1 MIESL
6 YVQNSFYESFVVK
19 KINNIFFFLLNYK
32 EKNYTNC
39 EKILKYKKFFINTYV
54 IFFFRIIWR
63 GKAFRVRFFK
73 KNNKFTF
80 NFGYSHWTKLIYDN
94 TSFNFIKLGRQNY
107 LIIFKH
113 RNEINYV
120 IKSFNTLR
128 VMNKYTKR
136 GIRIK
141 QTPYI
146 RRFGKISQVNSSLHS
161 FG

>member
-1 MIESL
+1 MIESI
-6 YVQNSFYESFVVK
+6 YVQNSYYENFVVK

-32 EKNYTNC
+32 EKNFNNHT
-39 EKILKYKKFFINTYV
+39 KVLKYKKYFINTYV
-54 IFFFRIIWR
+54 IFYFRIIWR

-73 KNNKFTF
+73 KYNKFTF
-80 NFGYSHWTKLIYDN
+80 NFGYSHWTKLIYDKE
-94 TSFNFIKLGRQNY
+94 NFTFVKLGRQNY
-107 LIIFKH
+107 LIIFSY
-113 RNEINYV
+113 RNQVNYV
-120 IKSFNTLR
+120 INSFNNLR
-128 VMNKYTKR
+128 TMNKYTKR